1 MLLIVKIFRCITSV
15 SIRKQFLC
23 GSIDN
28 DVVHQKIFTIN
39 NILAI
44 FMFFK
49 KLVFSILDFEG
60 FLNKR
65 KSTDVN
71 F

>member
-1 MLLIVKIFRCITSV
+1 MLLLVKIFQCITSV

-23 GSIDN
+23 ESIDN

-49 KLVFSILDFEG
+49 KHVFSEYFR
-60 FLNKR
+60 F
-65 KSTDVN
+65 
-71 F
+71 

>member
-1 MLLIVKIFRCITSV
+1 MLLIVNIFRCITSV

-23 GSIDN
+23 ESIDN

-39 NILAI
+39 ILAI

-49 KLVFSILDFEG
+49 KHVFSILDFEG